1 MNKIKQ
7 ETVKLAMAINL
18 VMINIFGVFTPLLY
32 LVILLM
38 MLDLVTRV
46 YAASSRQDE
55 RAESRKVMKGLY
67 RKLGLCL
74 LIVLSLILDL
84 GLKEIANHLG
94 IHITTKIIFTALTL
108 AWLFVRELISNLEN
122 LQWAGIELPSFII
135 KAITLTQEKVEQ
147 VGQTIV
153 EENDKIENSIRYRD
167 DL

>member
-1 MNKIKQ
+1 MDKMKQ
-7 ETVKLAMAINL
+7 EFIKLTIAVNL
-18 VMINIFGVFTPLLY
+18 IMMNLFGVFTPLLY

-46 YAASSRQDE
+46 YAASSRKDE
-55 RAESRKVMKGLY
+55 RAESRKVIKGLY

-135 KAITLTQEKVEQ
+135 KAITLTEEKVEK
-147 VGQTIV
+147 VGETLVKEQKNHNV
-153 EENDKIENSIRYRD
+153 
-167 DL
+167 

>member
-1 MNKIKQ
+1 MEKIKQ
-7 ETVKLAMAINL
+7 EGIKWMMAMNL
-18 VMINIFGVFTPLLY
+18 VMINLFGVFAPLLY
-32 LVILLM
+32 LVITLM
-38 MLDLVTRV
+38 VLDLVTRV
-46 YAASSRQDE
+46 YAASARKDE

-122 LQWAGIELPSFII
+122 LQWAGIELPKFIV
-135 KAITLTQEKVEQ
+135 KAITLTQKKVEQ
-147 VGQTIV
+147 MGDTIID
-153 EENDKIENSIRYRD
+153 EKE
-167 DL
+167 